1 VEIAPSV
8 FHSEKSI
15 SMSKLLLTI
24 ASLLLLF
31 SCKEKSKPEIITH
44 FDTLDYV
51 KVGQLFD
58 SIKPP
63 YVIDVQNGNKR
74 IVFIG
79 CEHQADTNHAQFKT
93 IEDYFDVLKPQ
104 IAFHEGGQLPDSV
117 HYSNRNA
124 GILKNG
130 ETGILKYLSDKA
142 GIKMMDGDMSDSL
155 QFAYTS
161 RYHTQEEW
169 YLYYMIER
177 IIVPYYYDKN
187 KKESLDTVFSKTTKG
202 YFTRK
207 GFKMTPEQ
215 LSLNHFKTV
224 YKKYMGKPFDINNF
238 DMEAFDYVNDNC
250 KFCGIGRTS
259 KIVRDSVLLTKIDNA
274 LNQYDRVIVTFG
286 HGHALAVEPAL
297 RQIVNRKR

>member
-1 VEIAPSV
+1 MKNLILFFPLIL
-8 FHSEKSI
+8 F
-15 SMSKLLLTI
+15 
-24 ASLLLLF
+24 F
-31 SCKEKSKPEIITH
+31 SCKETPKKEVFPPITH
-44 FDTLDYV
+44 FETRNYV

-58 SIKPP
+58 SIKPA
-63 YVIDVQNGNKR
+63 YVIDVSNGNKR

-79 CEHQADTNHAQFKT
+79 CEHQMAANHPQFAA
-93 IEDYFDVLKPQ
+93 IETYFKALQPQ
-104 IAFHEGGQLPDSV
+104 ITFNEGGQIADTIR
-117 HYSNRNA
+117 YKTYQM
-124 GILKNG
+124 GIEKNG
-130 ETGILKYLSDKA
+130 ESGALKYLSDNI
-142 GIKMMDGDMSDSL
+142 GIKMRDGDMSDSL

-207 GFKMTPEQ
+207 GFKMSEEQ

-250 KFCGIGRTS
+250 KFCAIGRTS

-274 LNQYDRVIVTFG
+274 LDTYDRVMVTFG

-297 RQIVNRKR
+297 RQIINRKR

>member
-1 VEIAPSV
+1 
-8 FHSEKSI
+8 
-15 SMSKLLLTI
+15 MSKLLLIIT
-24 ASLLLLF
+24 SLSLLF
-31 SCKEKSKPEIITH
+31 SCKEKSKPETITH

-63 YVIDVQNGNKR
+63 YVIDVSKGNKR

-79 CEHQADTNHAQFKT
+79 CEHQMPPNHPQFAA
-93 IEDYFDVLKPQ
+93 IETYFKALQPQ
-104 IAFHEGGQLPDSV
+104 ITFNEGGQWADSERFKTA
-117 HYSNRNA
+117 NEAIQRGGEA
-124 GILKNG
+124 TILKFF
-130 ETGILKYLSDKA
+130 SDSL
-142 GIKMMDGDMSDSL
+142 GIKMMNGDMSAKEE
-155 QFAYTS
+155 FGYTS

-177 IIVPYYYDKN
+177 CIIPYFYERN
-187 KKESLDTVFSKTTKG
+187 KKEPLDTVFSKDTKG
-202 YFTRK
+202 YFTRN

-215 LSLNHFKTV
+215 LTLNHFKTV

-238 DMEAFDYVNDNC
+238 DVEAFDYVNDNC
-250 KFCGIGRTS
+250 KFCAIGRTS

-274 LNQYDRVIVTFG
+274 LDKYDRVMITFG

-297 RQIVNRKR
+297 RQIINRKR

>member
-1 VEIAPSV
+1 
-8 FHSEKSI
+8 
-15 SMSKLLLTI
+15 MNKLLLI
-24 ASLLLLF
+24 LSILSLLF
-31 SCKEKSKPEIITH
+31 SCKEKSK
-44 FDTLDYV
+44 LDSVIHYETRSYV

-74 IVFIG
+74 ILFIG
-79 CEHQADTNHAQFKT
+79 CEHQADTNHAQFKA
-93 IEDYFDVLKPQ
+93 IEKYFEDVKPQ
-104 IAFHEGGQLPDSV
+104 IAFNEGGADTL
-117 HYSNRNA
+117 HYKTRNE

-130 ETGILKYLSDKA
+130 ETGLLKYCADKA
-142 GIKMMDGDMSDSL
+142 GIKLLDGDMSDSL

-177 IIVPYYYDKN
+177 IIVPFYYGKN
-187 KKESLDTVFSKTTKG
+187 KNTPLDTVFSKTTKG

-207 GFKMTPEQ
+207 GFKMSAEQ
-215 LSLNHFKTV
+215 LTFEHFKKV
-224 YKKYMGKPFDINNF
+224 YKKYMGKAFDINNF

-250 KFCGIGRTS
+250 TFCAIGRTS
-259 KIVRDSVLLTKIDNA
+259 KMVRDSVLLSKIDNA
-274 LNQYDRVIVTFG
+274 LNQYDRVIITFG

-297 RQIVNRKR
+297 RQLVNRKR